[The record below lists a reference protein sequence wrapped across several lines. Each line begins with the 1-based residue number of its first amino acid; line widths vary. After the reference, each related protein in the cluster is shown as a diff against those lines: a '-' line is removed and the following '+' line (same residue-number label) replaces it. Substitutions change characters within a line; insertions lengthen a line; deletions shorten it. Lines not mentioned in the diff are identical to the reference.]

1 MKNLLIVIAVLLNG
15 CATGYKVEKIDLSI
29 TPKGQVGNKILGLNS
44 SNELILQEE
53 QSAADELRIQEAVNM
68 QLLSGFEQE
77 AFDLK
82 RCRTEVSDPRL
93 GGSGIIPQISEVDGM
108 KTPETIKEE
117 MGLTGDGE
125 VKIVRKSFYT
135 DKLKLERSYE
145 KSLRKMTSVIARHK
159 EECEYKMAIA
169 RRAAGLPS
177 ARFQGEGYFTNGG
190 VFVQT
195 NQNENS
201 LDDAFEIS
209 AKKSH

>member
-1 MKNLLIVIAVLLNG
+1 MKNLLIVIAVFLNG
-15 CATGYKVEKIDLSI
+15 CATGYKVEKIDASI
-29 TPKGQVGNKILGLNS
+29 TPKGQIGSKTLGLNGN
-44 SNELILQEE
+44 NELILQEE
-53 QSAADELRIQEAVNM
+53 QTAADELRIQEAVNM
-68 QLLSGFEQE
+68 HLLMGYEQD

-93 GGSGIIPQISEVDGM
+93 GGSGVIPPIDEIDSM
-108 KTPETIKEE
+108 KTPETVKEE
-117 MGLTGDGE
+117 IGLTSDGE
-125 VKIVRKSFYT
+125 VKIVRKSYFT

-145 KSLRKMTSVIARHK
+145 RSLRKMISVVSRHK

-177 ARFQGEGYFTNGG
+177 SRFQGEGYFTNGG

-201 LDDAFEIS
+201 LDDAFEIA
-209 AKKSH
+209 AKRKR

>member
-1 MKNLLIVIAVLLNG
+1 MKNLLIVIAVFLNG
-15 CATGYKVEKIDLSI
+15 CATGYKVEKIETGI
-29 TPKGQVGNKILGLNS
+29 TPKGQVGSKTLGLNS

-53 QSAADELRIQEAVNM
+53 QTAADELRIQEAVNM
-68 QLLSGFEQE
+68 HLLQGYEQD

-93 GGSGIIPQISEVDGM
+93 GGSGVIPPIDEIDSM
-108 KTPETIKEE
+108 KTPETVKEE
-117 MGLTGDGE
+117 IGLTSDGE
-125 VKIVRKSFYT
+125 VKIVRKSYFT

-145 KSLRKMTSVIARHK
+145 RSLRKMISVVSRHK

-177 ARFQGEGYFTNGG
+177 QRFKGEGYFTNGG

-201 LDDAFEIS
+201 LDDAFEI
-209 AKKSH
+209 AEKRKR